1 MPRRVGLPPLRLAHK
16 LPLLVISLALA
27 AAAATG
33 FVAERKAAQALTAA
47 AEAKLSALLEARRAA
62 LADYLGSIEEDVRFQ
77 ATNPTVLA
85 ALEAFREG
93 WRRLGADPV
102 PALHRLYIHDNP
114 HPMGEKDELDRAAD
128 ASDYTKAHA
137 RFHPWFRTFLR
148 ERGYYDLFLFDP
160 EGNCIYTV
168 FKELDYATNLI
179 TGPWRDTDLGRVFR
193 AARANARPGF
203 LALPTSRPT
212 SRATGPP
219 PASSPRRSSARHR
232 GLWACSPC
240 RCRSAGSTP

>member
-1 MPRRVGLPPLRLAHK
+1 MPRRVRLPRLRLVHK
-16 LPLLVISLALA
+16 LPLLVIALALA

-33 FVAERKAAQALTAA
+33 LVAERKAAQALTAA

-77 ATNPTVLA
+77 ATNPTVRA
-85 ALEAFREG
+85 ALAAFREG

-114 HPMGEKDELDRAAD
+114 HPIGRKDELDRAAD
-128 ASDYTKAHA
+128 ASAYTEAHA

-148 ERGYYDLFLFDP
+148 ERGYYDLFLLDP

-179 TGPWRDTDLGRVFR
+179 SGPWSDTDLGRVFR

-203 LALPTSRPT
+203 LVSPTSRPT

-219 PASSPRRSSARHR
+219 PASSPRRSSGQAR
-232 GLWACSPC
+232 G
-240 RCRSAGSTP
+240 